1 MKKQKVTVIG
11 LGKLGLNMAACLA
24 YKGYDTIGVDNNAE
38 LIGKLKKGETPLWE
52 PGLSEMLK
60 KASPHFEVS
69 TDIEYAV
76 KSSDIIFIFVGSP
89 SMSDG
94 SFSSEYVEIVAQ
106 EIGAALKETDGYRL
120 IVNRTTV
127 MPGETKS
134 TVNNILEESS
144 GKSVGE
150 DFGMCFN
157 PEFMALGSAIHNFLN
172 PDVIAIGEYDK
183 RSGEML
189 EAMYRDVCDN
199 NPAIVRTSITNAE
212 WSKLSLNVFLTLK
225 LSYANAIA
233 EVCEKIEDG
242 NVDDISE
249 ILGHDPRIGRKFLS
263 GAIGYGGPCF
273 PRDTKA
279 FSAFTNLIGVRSELS
294 DAAEAVNDRQAD
306 KVVQNVKDIIGPLN
320 GKTIS
325 VLGVTYKPDTDI
337 VDPSDQLKI
346 VQGLLSAGAS
356 VKLTDPKGIVNAKK
370 AISSD
375 AIEYFDKTEECL
387 QGSDLCVL
395 ITPWKEYI
403 TLDSSVYVERMN
415 TPVVFDCWRA
425 LKNVQEDK
433 RITYH
438 AVGINI

>member
-1 MKKQKVTVIG
+1 MKKQKLAIIG

-24 YKGYDTIGVDNNAE
+24 YKGYDTIGVDNNTE
-38 LIGKLKKGETPLWE
+38 LIGKLKKGNTPLWE
-52 PGLSEMLK
+52 PGLSDLLV
-60 KASPHFEVS
+60 KAAPNFEVS
-69 TDIEYAV
+69 ANIAYAV
-76 KSSDIIFIFVGSP
+76 RNSDIIFIFVGSP
-89 SMSDG
+89 SLSDG
-94 SFSSEYVEIVAQ
+94 SFSSEYAEVVAQ
-106 EIGAALKETDGYRL
+106 EIGSALKEIDGYRL

-127 MPGETKS
+127 MPGETIS
-134 TVNNILEESS
+134 TIKNILVESS
-144 GKSVGE
+144 GKSVGD

-172 PDVIAIGEYDK
+172 PDVIAIGEYDE
-183 RSGEML
+183 RSGKML
-189 EAMYRDVCDN
+189 EALYQDVCDN
-199 NPAIVRTSITNAE
+199 QPAIVRTSITNAE

-279 FSAFTNLIGVRSELS
+279 FNAFTNLVGVRSELS
-294 DAAEAVNDRQAD
+294 DAAEAVNDRQAE
-306 KVVQNVKDIIGPLN
+306 KVVQNVKDVIGPLKN
-320 GKTIS
+320 KIIS

-346 VQGLLSAGAS
+346 VKGLLSAGAR
-356 VKLTDPKGIVNAKK
+356 VRLTDPKGIANAKK

-375 AIEYFDKTEECL
+375 VIEYFDNAEECIE
-387 QGSDLCVL
+387 GTDLCVL
-395 ITPWKEYI
+395 TTPWKNY
-403 TLDSSVYVERMN
+403 TNLDSSVFVEKMS
-415 TPVVFDCWRA
+415 TPIVFDCWRA

-433 RITYH
+433 RIIYH
-438 AVGINI
+438 AVGINK